1 MRHCMMSMPER
12 FRASIGFL
20 CLGPRQAAVRNDMSA
35 LTVPGPAVCGASGRI
50 LRVSFLSFPTCV
62 LHPRTRPAM
71 RVPTVL
77 ALAVAL
83 LAGVADAAK
92 KQQQLP
98 CPKDPF
104 ADPRNDPCNVS
115 GVSAPVRT

>member
-1 MRHCMMSMPER
+1 MGPSE
-12 FRASIGFL
+12 AVA
-20 CLGPRQAAVRNDMSA
+20 GPRLA
-35 LTVPGPAVCGASGRI
+35 I

-71 RVPTVL
+71 RVAAVL
-77 ALAVAL
+77 ALTVAL
-83 LAGVADAAK
+83 LSGVADAK